1 MKQELVE
8 FRAFRYNPWTADAKG
23 VFCLQLYKFSAFQK
37 TNHKKEKTT
46 AENNCGKRVGG
57 IECSPLLRTRGRS
70 AEEGRGSLLLKGRWR
85 GCLQVR
91 DPASAP
97 ALVSATP
104 ICPAHNP
111 EVFVWPILSKL
122 FESVIAFNPPALLQA
137 PVTSEETVTKG
148 NTLLPKNPSWKKAE
162 LSYKIRACC
171 SCPISSS
178 LN

>member
-1 MKQELVE
+1 MDDRSCRMNRSLPEKAKKRGKDITGRKKGMKQELVE

-70 AEEGRGSLLLKGRWR
+70 AEEGRGSLLLKGRWW

-97 ALVSATP
+97 ALASATP
-104 ICPAHNP
+104 SNEA
-111 EVFVWPILSKL
+111 VL
-122 FESVIAFNPPALLQA
+122 FRTSQPLPSGKQPSVLR
-137 PVTSEETVTKG
+137 EELG
-148 NTLLPKNPSWKKAE
+148 QF
-162 LSYKIRACC
+162 
-171 SCPISSS
+171 
-178 LN
+178 